1 MRELLGALL
10 EAQKKIKALKKDEVN
25 PYYKSGYVSLNAV
38 REAVLPALQEN
49 GLVLLQPTEIENGQL
64 VVKTRLI
71 HTETGQEITSTIP
84 VVTADFSDA
93 QKVGS
98 GISYAR
104 RYAIQSLLFLSA
116 EDDDGNSAVN
126 KTALNLTDEGGI
138 VTKKPTFNKQKIQK
152 EEL

>member
-1 MRELLGALL
+1 MRELLNALL
-10 EAQKKIKALKKDEVN
+10 EVQKKIKALKKDEVN

-38 REAVLPALQEN
+38 REAVLPALQEH
-49 GLVLLQPTEIENGQL
+49 GLVLLQPTEIENNQL

-71 HTETGQEITSTIP
+71 HADTGQEIVSTIP
-84 VVTADFSDA
+84 VVTSDFGDA

-104 RYAIQSLLFLSA
+104 RYAIQALLFLSA

-126 KTALNLTDEGGI
+126 KSFVEKAEGAI
-138 VTKKPTFNKQKIQK
+138 ITKKPTFNKTKQQT